1 VEAESEDVLWTV
13 ESVAVEAVAVES
25 VAVESVAVEAVAVE
39 AVAVEAV
46 AVEFVVLVTSVDCV
60 DVSPDDRLTGTV
72 VSFEPEV
79 VDGEVSSPLPVDGGA
94 DPDDAEPLLDDAGGE
109 TTGGEETGA
118 DPPPPLSVDA
128 GGATTGTGGAGADPP
143 SPPPVEVVAGGV
155 VGPLPELVPDTGG
168 GWPPWEIVGDVGGP
182 PVVPPG
188 ELVDVVDVNEGSD
201 GVCSVPVN
209 VTDGAEATSDGGGFA
224 GDDDPGRGVPTI
236 AGGADNGCRVGCT
249 TEPATWEAPS
259 ATAAVASIFATTPV
273 APRPLT
279 LATVSPPETAATE
292 PPATATP
299 AAPVVTLARPPVA
312 AAPTPTL
319 PTVAPPPTTTPVL
332 AVVTPAVTPAPAAAA
347 PPPAAAAPPL
357 VTPAPA
363 TAAPPPVTPAPVAA
377 APPAP
382 AVAPAA
388 SAPLWSTAP
397 NTVDFRPTAR
407 GTGTIRASAARW

>member
-1 VEAESEDVLWTV
+1 VEAESEDVLW
-13 ESVAVEAVAVES
+13 AVETVVVEA

-39 AVAVEAV
+39 FVA
-46 AVEFVVLVTSVDCV
+46 LVTAGDCV

-72 VSFEPEV
+72 VSLEPEV
-79 VDGEVSSPLPVDGGA
+79 VDGEVSSLLPEDGGA

-188 ELVDVVDVNEGSD
+188 ELVDDVDVDVDVVDVNEGSD
-201 GVCSVPVN
+201 GVCPVPVN

-224 GDDDPGRGVPTI
+224 GDRDPGRGVPTI

-388 SAPLWSTAP
+388 NAPPCSTAP
-397 NTVDFRPTAR
+397 NTVDFRPTAK